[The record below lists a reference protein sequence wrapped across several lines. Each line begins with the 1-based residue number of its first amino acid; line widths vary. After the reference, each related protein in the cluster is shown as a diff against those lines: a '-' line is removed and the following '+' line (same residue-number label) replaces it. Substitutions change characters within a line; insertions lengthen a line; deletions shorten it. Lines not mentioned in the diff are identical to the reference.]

1 MDEKRTELVKN
12 EAIKE
17 MMNVSCYPVFLE
29 KPEGTNHMRVP
40 FSKLSTFGL
49 ALEPLVTAMQNIT
62 TEGGS
67 GLYRV
72 AVPEGGHL
80 AMFKDGSGFL
90 GTVMDGGNHIAGQ
103 ARLSPVLCDPTLF
116 LVAAALAS
124 IDKKLDDIQETQQEI
139 LNFLVQKEKSELR
152 GNLKTLADI
161 LEKYKYNCNNAM
173 FKNSNYIKVLDI
185 EQEAEKQIDF
195 HQEKIEAAL
204 AKKNFIHADRDVKK
218 QMKKVQEGFQEYQI
232 ALYLYGFAAF
242 LDVMLLENFDE
253 TYLTSMSRKIENYSF
268 NYRELYTKSYDQI
281 EAYSK
286 TTVKSGVMRGLAT
299 ASKKTGEGIAKIPVV
314 NKGLLDEAMIG
325 AGDRLKNWQEA
336 KTDKKM
342 RGLVGMQTSHV
353 QPFIENINTV
363 NRLYNQ
369 PTEMLFDGENLYI
382 GLGSEDCTTD

>member
-17 MMNVSCYPVFLE
+17 MMNVSCYPVFME
-29 KPEGTNHMRVP
+29 KPPETSHMKVP
-40 FSKLSTFGL
+40 VSKLSTLGL
-49 ALEPLVTAMQNIT
+49 AMEPLVTAIQNIAS
-62 TEGGS
+62 EGGS

-80 AMFKDGSGFL
+80 AKFKGESAFL
-90 GTVMDGGNHIAGQ
+90 GTVMDGGNHISGQ

-124 IDKKLDDIQETQQEI
+124 IDKKLDEIQEIQQEM
-139 LNFLVQKEKSELR
+139 LDFLKQKEKSVLR
-152 GNLKTLADI
+152 GNIKTLGDI
-161 LEKYKYNCNNAM
+161 LEKYKYNYNNAM

-195 HQEKIEAAL
+195 HQKQIEVAL
-204 AKKNFIHADRDVKK
+204 ARKNLIHADRDVKK
-218 QMKKVQEGFQEYQI
+218 QMAKVQEGFQEYQI

-242 LDVMLLENFDE
+242 LDVILLENFDGA
-253 TYLTSMSRKIENYSF
+253 YLTGVSKKLEDYSF
-268 NYRELYTKSYDQI
+268 TYRELYTKSYDQI
-281 EAYSK
+281 ETYSK
-286 TTVKSGVMRGLAT
+286 TSVKSGVMRGLASV
-299 ASKKTGEGIAKIPVV
+299 SKKTGEGIAKIPVV

-325 AGDRLKNWQEA
+325 AGDRLKNWQETR
-336 KTDKKM
+336 TDKKM
-342 RGLVGMQTSHV
+342 RGLVGMQNSHV
-353 QPFIENINTV
+353 QPFIENINNV

-382 GLGSEDCTTD
+382 GLGEG